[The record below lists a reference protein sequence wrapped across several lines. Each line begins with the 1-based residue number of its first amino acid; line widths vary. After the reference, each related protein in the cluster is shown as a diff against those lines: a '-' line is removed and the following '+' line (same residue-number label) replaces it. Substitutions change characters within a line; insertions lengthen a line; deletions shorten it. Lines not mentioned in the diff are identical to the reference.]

1 MIKEEILVKN
11 FRTNKYY
18 FELMSKH
25 NKLHQGLAL
34 EKEVYKIINNK
45 AQGNILDLGC
55 GEGTILS
62 HFSKRKKERFFGIDI
77 SDIGIHMTKKKKNN
91 NVFLCQGDITKLPYK
106 EEKFD
111 FIYSQ
116 SVIEHVFN
124 YKSTI
129 KEANRVLKKNGLFL
143 ITVSNFGIK
152 HGNKINILLKYLL
165 RINRIKFNTP
175 SFKLRKD
182 NFVDHMNNF
191 DAIEI
196 PSDVLLKDLKRNR
209 FKIIYFTTRR
219 NAFFESGELK
229 KLNLYKRI
237 IVSTLLK
244 LPFFPFTHLG
254 PTTIVLSKKI

>member
-1 MIKEEILVKN
+1 MIKENKLVEN

-18 FELMSKH
+18 FELISKH
-25 NKLHQGLAL
+25 NRLHQGLAL
-34 EKEVYKIINNK
+34 ESEVYKIINNK
-45 AQGNILDLGC
+45 AEGNILDLGC
-55 GEGTILS
+55 GEGTIIS
-62 HFSKRKKERFFGIDI
+62 YFSNIKKGRFFGIDI
-77 SDIGIHMTKKKKNN
+77 SDVGVFMAKRKKNKN
-91 NVFLCQGDITKLPYK
+91 MFLCQGDITKLPYK

-124 YKSTI
+124 YKNVI
-129 KEANRVLKKNGLFL
+129 KEANRILKKKGLLL
-143 ITVSNFGIK
+143 ITISNFGIK

-165 RINRIKFNTP
+165 RINRVKFNTP

-219 NAFFESGELK
+219 NAFFESGEIER
-229 KLNLYKRI
+229 LNIYKRTI
-237 IVSTLLK
+237 ISILLK
-244 LPFFPFTHLG
+244 IPIFPFTHLG
-254 PTTIVLSKKI
+254 PTTIVLGRKK